1 MTDADVDGS
10 HIATLLITFFYKY
23 MKKIIENGR
32 LFLAMPPLYKITYK
46 NKNYFAYD
54 QKEMKNILQKNS
66 DKAEP
71 HLTRFKGLGEMP
83 ADQLKSTTMNN
94 EKRKLIQIKI
104 EDTAKN
110 IKITDNIFESLM
122 GKKAEKRF
130 NFIQENANFI
140 DNIDI

>member
-23 MKKIIENGR
+23 MKKIIESGR

-54 QKEMKNILQKNS
+54 EKEMKNILKKNTN
-66 DKAEP
+66 KVEP
-71 HLTRFKGLGEMP
+71 HITRFKGLGEMP
-83 ADQLKSTTMNN
+83 ADQLKNTTMNG

-104 EDTAKN
+104 DNTSKN

-130 NFIQENANFI
+130 NFIQENANFV
-140 DNIDI
+140 DNLDI